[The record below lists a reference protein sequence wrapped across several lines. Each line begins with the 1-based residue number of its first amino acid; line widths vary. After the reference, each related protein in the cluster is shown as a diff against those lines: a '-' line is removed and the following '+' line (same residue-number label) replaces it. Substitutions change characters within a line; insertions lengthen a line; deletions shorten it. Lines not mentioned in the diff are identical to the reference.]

1 MFVSSRFRVG
11 VFCISRVRR
20 LDKQD
25 FLSCS
30 INQMHEQGIED
41 SLKEPSNRGTVI
53 GIKVE

>member
-1 MFVSSRFRVG
+1 VFVSSRFKVG

-30 INQMHEQGIED
+30 INQMHEQELED